1 MLDTH
6 YRTSA
11 PKLHLRIK
19 RARGGVRWMPRFVFA
34 EENGRSNVRCVLPD
48 PPQSMLIGVRIGVK
62 ERTREQF
69 NSVAA

>member
-1 MLDTH
+1 
-6 YRTSA
+6 
-11 PKLHLRIK
+11 
-19 RARGGVRWMPRFVFA
+19 MPRFVFA